1 MRANELHVLLPTLQ
15 GSTVSGLLGMSLK
28 PHTMTLSKPAQHL
41 EELLGKGGARVRASP
56 RARSRP
62 NERSHG
68 AMQAGSVAG
77 PGKNPTCQ

>member
-41 EELLGKGGARVRASP
+41 EELLGKGGKS
-56 RARSRP
+56 
-62 NERSHG
+62 E
-68 AMQAGSVAG
+68 
-77 PGKNPTCQ
+77 GKSKGKVTAK

>member
-41 EELLGKGGARVRASP
+41 EELLGKGG
-56 RARSRP
+56 
-62 NERSHG
+62 
-68 AMQAGSVAG
+68 
-77 PGKNPTCQ
+77 GKSEGKSKGKVTAK